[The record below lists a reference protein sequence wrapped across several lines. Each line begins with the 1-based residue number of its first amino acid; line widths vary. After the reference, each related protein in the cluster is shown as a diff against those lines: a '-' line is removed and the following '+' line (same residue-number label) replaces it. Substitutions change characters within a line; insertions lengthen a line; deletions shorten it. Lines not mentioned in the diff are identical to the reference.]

1 MFKRYYDID
10 WNKVMNETIVVYDKV
25 YLQSYVTP
33 ALIEQME
40 YLEKEVS
47 QSDLSEAKDVLK
59 RIKK

>member
-1 MFKRYYDID
+1 MKEPI
-10 WNKVMNETIVVYDKV
+10 IVYDKV

-33 ALIEQME
+33 SLIEQME

-47 QSDLSEAKDVLK
+47 KSDLSEAKDLLK

>member
-1 MFKRYYDID
+1 MFNRYYNID
-10 WNKVMNETIVVYDKV
+10 WNKVMKEPIIVYDKV

-40 YLEKEVS
+40 FLEKEVS
-47 QSDLSEAKDVLK
+47 KSDLSEAKDLLK